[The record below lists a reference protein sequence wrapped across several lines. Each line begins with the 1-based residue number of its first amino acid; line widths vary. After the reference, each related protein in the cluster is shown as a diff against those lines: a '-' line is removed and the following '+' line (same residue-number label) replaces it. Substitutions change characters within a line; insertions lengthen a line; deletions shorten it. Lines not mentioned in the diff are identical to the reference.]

1 MSPQT
6 SLRDVMTVIENG
18 VRHDPPAP
26 WGIALIM
33 ENDLLAGIVTDGD
46 IRRAILRGVSLEN
59 PIGTIM
65 TRNPLTVRHSEDP
78 AEILADF
85 HRIIREKNMPESR
98 FHHIIT
104 LDDAGKLAD
113 IITPF
118 ELWRRSEVKIK
129 TVAVIGLGYVG
140 LTLALTLCEFGI
152 RVIGVD
158 LNAEVIEKL
167 KRGEPHFFEKGLTTL
182 LKKHANKNLLL
193 TTKLNEYASDI
204 FIVCVGTPVNE
215 RGRSDKSYL
224 ISAITEVGKILKPHD
239 LVILRST
246 VPIGTC
252 RNLVIPILER
262 ESKLNHKTEFMLSF
276 APERTIEGKALE
288 ELKTLPQ
295 IIGGVNK
302 QSLDN
307 TAKLFQVFAHTMVS
321 VDSLEEA
328 EAVKLLN
335 NTFRDVSFSFA
346 NEVSKSLDGF
356 GISGSSVIRAANK
369 GYTRNPIPLP
379 SPGVGG
385 ACLVKDPHLFVESA
399 RSSGFNLQLPL
410 ISRNINESMIDFV
423 VEKVDKFVNA
433 NCIDPSRAKIFM
445 AGMAFKGH
453 PETSDLRHS
462 TSVDILSIL
471 KSSYP
476 NIEIFDHVA
485 NRNELMALGVNV
497 ADSPEQGFRG
507 ASCALILNNHQE
519 FPEWNIFELSTTM
532 HQPGMIFDPWS
543 HYSKEQFHGLPQIQY
558 TSL

>member
-1 MSPQT
+1 MN
-6 SLRDVMTVIENG
+6 VIENG
-18 VRHDPPAP
+18 VRNDPPAP
-26 WGIALIM
+26 WGIALVM
-33 ENDLLAGIVTDGD
+33 ENNQLVGIVTDGD

-65 TRNPLTVRHSEDP
+65 TRDPLTVRHSEDP
-78 AEILADF
+78 AEILAEF
-85 HRIIREKNMPESR
+85 HRIIRERNMPESR

-104 LDDAGKLAD
+104 LDDAGRLAD
-113 IITPF
+113 VITPF

-182 LKKHANKNLLL
+182 LKKHVNKNLLL
-193 TTKLNEYASDI
+193 STKLNEHASDI
-204 FIVCVGTPVNE
+204 FIVCVGTPVND

-224 ISAITEVGKILKPHD
+224 ISAITEVGKIMKPHD

-252 RNLVIPILER
+252 RNLVVPILER
-262 ESKLNHKTEFMLSF
+262 ESGLSHETEFMLSF

-295 IIGGVNK
+295 IIGGINK

-307 TAKLFQVFAHTMVS
+307 TSKLFQVFAHTIVS

-346 NEVSKSLDGF
+346 NEVSQALDGF

-399 RSSGFNLQLPL
+399 RSTGYNLQLPL
-410 ISRNINESMIDFV
+410 LSRNINESMIDFV
-423 VEKVDKFVNA
+423 VEKIDKFVSEH
-433 NCIDPSRAKIFM
+433 CIDPGRAKIFL
-445 AGMAFKGH
+445 AGMAFKGN

-462 TSVDILSIL
+462 TSVDILNIL
-471 KSSYP
+471 RSSYP
-476 NIEIFDHVA
+476 NIEVFDHVA
-485 NRNELMALGVNV
+485 SRNDLMALGANV
-497 ADSPEQGFRG
+497 AESPEQGFRG
-507 ASCALILNNHQE
+507 ASCVLILNNHLE
-519 FPEWNIFELSTTM
+519 YPEWDIFELASTM
-532 HQPGMIFDPWS
+532 QNPGMIFDPWG
-543 HYSKEQFHGLPQIQY
+543 HYGKEQFHGLPQIQY
-558 TSL
+558 TGL